1 MHRWVAIS
9 TLCIW
14 PILANSEITSATYE
28 EPTDIYGH
36 GAVANGEYAILSI
49 GTDSSVFRIRYDG
62 AVFEDTQPRLVDLNG
77 DGAPE
82 VVAVRSGF
90 TTGASIV
97 VFGLGDAGKIEELM
111 RTEPIGQRNRWLAI
125 AAIADLDQD
134 GAIEI
139 AYVDRPHLAK
149 VLRVIEV
156 ASDLDGAW
164 TYRQVAQSGDLTN
177 HHYRAPDIEGGLR
190 DCDGRLEIITAD
202 GSWSRIVS
210 TSLEEGELISRD
222 LGIYQGAASLEA
234 AMSCN

>member
-36 GAVANGEYAILSI
+36 GAVANGEYAVLSI

-97 VFGLGDAGKIEELM
+97 VFGLGDAGKIEESLTKLSSSHPIFPIPVLSNLPLM
-111 RTEPIGQRNRWLAI
+111 SGSVKNRTGSP
-125 AAIADLDQD
+125 
-134 GAIEI
+134 
-139 AYVDRPHLAK
+139 
-149 VLRVIEV
+149 
-156 ASDLDGAW
+156 
-164 TYRQVAQSGDLTN
+164 YRKA
-177 HHYRAPDIEGGLR
+177 
-190 DCDGRLEIITAD
+190 
-202 GSWSRIVS
+202 
-210 TSLEEGELISRD
+210 
-222 LGIYQGAASLEA
+222 
-234 AMSCN
+234 